1 LKSIK
6 NILWFILR
14 SHLVVT
20 IAATLLAYQ
29 SLLLT
34 GDHDFKNHILLVIFC
49 GTIFVYNL
57 ANIIISIPSKE
68 IKKISLLSG
77 NLGFRIIIC
86 FLSLTGFL
94 IGFYKTSAPEKIIIL
109 IAGIFTIAY
118 EMPFTKN
125 NRRLKG
131 FRNVPVLK
139 NIILAAVW
147 AAATAW
153 LPLTGK
159 TELHSLDLIFI
170 CLKRFFFV
178 LPLAMVFDVRDQYN
192 DLKSNVKTIPNQ
204 LGINATKN
212 FALLSMVFF
221 IIVVFLHKKSM
232 EAIGSRLLDFS
243 VPLYISAFIASVFIF
258 MINESKKNLYY
269 ILIIDGSMIL
279 QFILVYVFVLLKQN

>member
-1 LKSIK
+1 MKSVK

-57 ANIIISIPSKE
+57 ANIIIGIPTKE
-68 IKKISLLSG
+68 IKKISLLSR
-77 NLGFRIIIC
+77 NLGFRIIVC
-86 FLSLTGFL
+86 MLSLTGFL
-94 IGFYKTSAPEKIIIL
+94 IGFYKTTPSEKIIIL
-109 IAGIFTIAY
+109 IVAIFTITY

-131 FRNVPVLK
+131 FRNVPVFK

-178 LPLAMVFDVRDQYN
+178 LPLAMVFDIRDQYN

-232 EAIGSRLLDFS
+232 EAIGSPLLDFS
-243 VPLYISAFIASVFIF
+243 IPLYLSAFIASVFIF

-279 QFILVYVFVLLKQN
+279 QFIFVYVFVLCFD